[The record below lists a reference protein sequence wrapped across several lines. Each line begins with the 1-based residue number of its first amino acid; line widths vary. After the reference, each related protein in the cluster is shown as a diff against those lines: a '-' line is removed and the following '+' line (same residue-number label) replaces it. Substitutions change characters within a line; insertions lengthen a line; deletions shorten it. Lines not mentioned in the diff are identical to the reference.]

1 MLCTIYKVKQCKLDG
16 VGPIDN
22 RPSPDRLHHFVKY
35 QLLDKEILALG
46 LKNKQQFNSKN
57 PDKSRITQ

>member
-16 VGPIDN
+16 VGPVDN
-22 RPSPDRLHHFVKY
+22 KPSPDRLHHFVKY

-46 LKNKQQFNSKN
+46 LKNKQQFDRKIQIN
-57 PDKSRITQ
+57 IE